1 MRKFFLSLS
10 FCALSAL
17 ILIKALAIPYQPLRF
32 SWDKS
37 VGAVA
42 YRLYYGT
49 NSGQYSN
56 SISVG
61 DTNIADVPNPIGGT
75 TNYFV
80 VTALNPAGIESG
92 PSVELAVSLDWPIPP
107 APVNFRRIP

>member
-10 FCALSAL
+10 FSAICALL
-17 ILIKALAIPYQPLRF
+17 IFKALAIPYQPLKF
-32 SWDKS
+32 TWDKS

-49 NSGQYSN
+49 NSGQYIH
-56 SISVG
+56 SINIG

-80 VTALNPAGIESG
+80 VTALNPSGVESA

-107 APVNFRRIP
+107 APTNFRRIP